1 MLHRL
6 PVLRCGRTEPLC
18 RLLSRYWQIDSPV
31 SAGDALSATN
41 LYKSSDA
48 QYVRSY
54 SPEGRPETTVQ
65 VYTSAVLAERLGTDP
80 QFWIGGELG
89 TFIVQY
95 NEYPEGV
102 SQVILGTGNNP

>member
-1 MLHRL
+1 M
-6 PVLRCGRTEPLC
+6 C

-80 QFWIGGELG
+80 QFWIGGEPG

-95 NEYPEGV
+95 NEYVDHHQLPVGV
-102 SQVILGTGNNP
+102 SQVILSTGNNP